1 MKVMTKT
8 GDQGETGVKN
18 ARVEKD
24 SALVDCIGHLD
35 EVMAHL
41 IYNQSMAPDKLDE
54 FKERQKELSMI
65 ASILAGFID
74 ESEFTQSYIDT
85 LETRIKEVA
94 DSCNGFVWPFDDPY
108 RARLN
113 ILRTVVRRLE
123 RVAIKAFKEQGDR
136 PLIRI
141 YLNRLSDYIFILINK

>member
-8 GDQGETGVKN
+8 GDQGHTGVKN

-24 SALVDCIGHLD
+24 SSLVDCIGHLD
-35 EVMAHL
+35 EAMAFI
-41 IYNQSMAPDKLDE
+41 IYNQSMAPDKLNE
-54 FKERQKELSMI
+54 FKDRHKELSLI
-65 ASILAGFID
+65 ASIVAGFVD
-74 ESEFTQSYIDT
+74 DSEFTQSYIDT

-113 ILRTVVRRLE
+113 VLRTIIRRLE
-123 RVAIKAFKEQGDR
+123 RVMIRAFKEHGDR

-141 YLNRLSDYIFILINK
+141 YINRLSDYIFILINQ

>member
-8 GDQGETGVKN
+8 GDQGHTGVKN

-24 SALVDCIGHLD
+24 SSLVDCIGHLD
-35 EVMAHL
+35 EAMAFI
-41 IYNQSMAPDKLDE
+41 IYNQSMAPDKLNE
-54 FKERQKELSMI
+54 FKDRHKELSLI
-65 ASILAGFID
+65 ASIVAGFVD

-113 ILRTVVRRLE
+113 VLRTIIRRLE
-123 RVAIKAFKEQGDR
+123 RVMIRAFKEHGDR

-141 YLNRLSDYIFILINK
+141 YINRLSDYIFILINQ

>member
-8 GDQGETGVKN
+8 GDQGHTGVKN

-24 SALVDCIGHLD
+24 SSLVDCIGHLD
-35 EVMAHL
+35 EAMAFI
-41 IYNQSMAPDKLDE
+41 IYNQSMAPDKLNE
-54 FKERQKELSMI
+54 FKDRHKELSLI
-65 ASILAGFID
+65 ASIVAGFVD

-94 DSCNGFVWPFDDPY
+94 DSCNGFVWPFDDPF

-113 ILRTVVRRLE
+113 VLRTIIRRLE
-123 RVAIKAFKEQGDR
+123 RVMIRAFKEHGDR

-141 YLNRLSDYIFILINK
+141 YINRLSDYIFILINQ

>member
-54 FKERQKELSMI
+54 FKDRQKELSMI

-74 ESEFTQSYIDT
+74 EREFTQSYIDT

-94 DSCNGFVWPFDDPY
+94 DQCNGFVWPFDDPY

-123 RVAIKAFKEQGDR
+123 RVAIRAFKEHGDR

-141 YLNRLSDYIFILINK
+141 YLNRLSDYVFILINK

>member
-8 GDQGETGVKN
+8 GDQGHTGVKN

-24 SALVDCIGHLD
+24 SSLVDCIGHLD
-35 EVMAHL
+35 EAMAFI
-41 IYNQSMAPDKLDE
+41 IYNQSMAPDKLNE
-54 FKERQKELSMI
+54 FKDRHKELSLI
-65 ASILAGFID
+65 ASIVAGFVD

-94 DSCNGFVWPFDDPY
+94 ESCNGFVWPFDDPY

-113 ILRTVVRRLE
+113 VLRTIIRRLE
-123 RVAIKAFKEQGDR
+123 RVMIRAFKEHGDR

-141 YLNRLSDYIFILINK
+141 YINRLSDYIFILINQ

>member
-8 GDQGETGVKN
+8 GDQGHTGVKN

-24 SALVDCIGHLD
+24 SSLVDCIGHLD
-35 EVMAHL
+35 EAMAFI
-41 IYNQSMAPDKLDE
+41 IYNQSMAPDKLNE
-54 FKERQKELSMI
+54 FKDRHKELSLI
-65 ASILAGFID
+65 ASIVAGFVD
-74 ESEFTQSYIDT
+74 ESEFTQSYIDS

-113 ILRTVVRRLE
+113 VLRTIIRRLE
-123 RVAIKAFKEQGDR
+123 RVMIRAFKEHGDR

-141 YLNRLSDYIFILINK
+141 YINRLSDYIFILINQ

>member
-24 SALVDCIGHLD
+24 SSLVDCIGHLD

-41 IYNQSMAPDKLDE
+41 IYNQSMAPDKLNE
-54 FKERQKELSMI
+54 FKDRQKELSMI
-65 ASILAGFID
+65 ASILAGFVD

-85 LETRIKEVA
+85 LESRIKEVA
-94 DSCNGFVWPFDDPY
+94 ESCNGFVWPFDDPY

-113 ILRTVVRRLE
+113 VLRTVVRRLE
-123 RVAIKAFKEQGDR
+123 RVAIKTFKEHGDR

-141 YLNRLSDYIFILINK
+141 YLNRLSDYVFILINQ

>member
-8 GDQGETGVKN
+8 GDQGHTGVKN

-24 SALVDCIGHLD
+24 STLVDCIGHLD
-35 EVMAHL
+35 EVMAFI
-41 IYNQSMAPDKLDE
+41 IYNQSMAPDKLNE
-54 FKERQKELSMI
+54 FKDRHKELSLI
-65 ASILAGFID
+65 ASIVAGFVD
-74 ESEFTQSYIDT
+74 DSEFTQSYIDT

-113 ILRTVVRRLE
+113 VLRTIIRRLE
-123 RVAIKAFKEQGDR
+123 RVMIRAFKEHGDR

-141 YLNRLSDYIFILINK
+141 YINRLSDYIFILINQ

>member
-8 GDQGETGVKN
+8 GDQGHTGVKN

-24 SALVDCIGHLD
+24 SSLVDCIGHLD
-35 EVMAHL
+35 EVMAFI
-41 IYNQSMAPDKLDE
+41 IYNQSMAPDKLNE
-54 FKERQKELSMI
+54 FKDRHKELSLI
-65 ASILAGFID
+65 ASIVAGFVD
-74 ESEFTQSYIDT
+74 DSEFTQSYIDT

-113 ILRTVVRRLE
+113 VLRTIIRRLE
-123 RVAIKAFKEQGDR
+123 RVMIRAFKEHGDR

-141 YLNRLSDYIFILINK
+141 YINRLSDYIFILINQ

>member
-1 MKVMTKT
+1 MTKT
-8 GDQGETGVKN
+8 GDQGHTGVKN

-24 SALVDCIGHLD
+24 SSLVDCIGHLD
-35 EVMAHL
+35 EAMAFI
-41 IYNQSMAPDKLDE
+41 IYNQSMAPDKLNE
-54 FKERQKELSMI
+54 FKDRHKELSLI
-65 ASILAGFID
+65 ASIVAGFVD

-113 ILRTVVRRLE
+113 VLRTIIRRLE
-123 RVAIKAFKEQGDR
+123 RVMIRAFKEHGDR

-141 YLNRLSDYIFILINK
+141 YINRLSDYIFILINQ

>member
-8 GDQGETGVKN
+8 GDQGHTGVKN
-18 ARVEKD
+18 SRVEKD
-24 SALVDCIGHLD
+24 SSLVDCIGHLD
-35 EVMAHL
+35 EVMAYL
-41 IYNQSMAPDKLDE
+41 IYNQSMAPDKLEE
-54 FKERQKELSMI
+54 FKDRQKELSMI

-94 DSCNGFVWPFDDPY
+94 ESCNGFVWPFDDPY

-123 RVAIKAFKEQGDR
+123 RVAIRTFKEHGDR

-141 YLNRLSDYIFILINK
+141 YLNRLSDYVFILINQ

>member
-8 GDQGETGVKN
+8 GDQGHTGVKN

-24 SALVDCIGHLD
+24 SSLVDCIGHLD
-35 EVMAHL
+35 EAMAFI
-41 IYNQSMAPDKLDE
+41 IYNQSMAPDKLNE
-54 FKERQKELSMI
+54 FKDRHKELSLI
-65 ASILAGFID
+65 ASIVAGFVD

-113 ILRTVVRRLE
+113 VLRTIIRRLE
-123 RVAIKAFKEQGDR
+123 RVMIRAFKEHGDR

-141 YLNRLSDYIFILINK
+141 YINRLSDYISF

>member
-8 GDQGETGVKN
+8 GDQGHTGVKN

-24 SALVDCIGHLD
+24 SSLVDCIGHLD
-35 EVMAHL
+35 EVMAFI
-41 IYNQSMAPDKLDE
+41 IYNQSMAPDKLNE
-54 FKERQKELSMI
+54 FKDRHKELSLI
-65 ASILAGFID
+65 ASIVAGFVD

-113 ILRTVVRRLE
+113 VLRTIIRRLE
-123 RVAIKAFKEQGDR
+123 RVMIRAFKEHGDR

-141 YLNRLSDYIFILINK
+141 YINRLSDYIFILINQ

>member
-8 GDQGETGVKN
+8 GDQGHTGVKN

-24 SALVDCIGHLD
+24 SSLVDCIGHLD
-35 EVMAHL
+35 EAMAFI
-41 IYNQSMAPDKLDE
+41 IYNQSMAPDKLNE
-54 FKERQKELSMI
+54 FKDRHKELSLI
-65 ASILAGFID
+65 ASIVAGFVD

-113 ILRTVVRRLE
+113 VLRTIIRRLE
-123 RVAIKAFKEQGDR
+123 RVMISAFKEHGDR

-141 YLNRLSDYIFILINK
+141 YINRLSDYIFILINQ